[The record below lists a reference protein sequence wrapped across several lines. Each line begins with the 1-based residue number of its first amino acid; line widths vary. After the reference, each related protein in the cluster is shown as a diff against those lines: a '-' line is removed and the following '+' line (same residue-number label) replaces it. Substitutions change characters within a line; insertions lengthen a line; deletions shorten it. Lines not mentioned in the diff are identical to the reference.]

1 MAIHPDVF
9 VPPLAVAHLVG
20 LAALFYSLEKVT
32 GCFSRAWRAL
42 VLLLGLRTGAAPDD
56 AGSSA
61 PPTPKALPLGRA
73 KLSSRRP
80 VALQHAATL
89 PPKQVGAA
97 RPGALLASPLT
108 SPVAGE
114 GLASPRSPAAAL
126 LTRASND
133 WDSSVVAR
141 ELLAGASGGA
151 AAAPGLHHVAPRWVR
166 GCVHKVRMRGL
177 LRMPSRSCVAQ
188 PCFLGQR

>member
-1 MAIHPDVF
+1 MTIHPDVF

-32 GCFSRAWRAL
+32 GCFSRTWRTV
-42 VLLLGLRTGAAPDD
+42 VLLLGLRTGPAPDD

-61 PPTPKALPLGRA
+61 PQTPKALPFGQF
-73 KLSSRRP
+73 KMSPRRP
-80 VALQHAATL
+80 GALQHAATL
-89 PPKQVGAA
+89 PPMQFGGAGS
-97 RPGALLASPLT
+97 GALLASHLT
-108 SPVAGE
+108 SPTPDE

-126 LTRASND
+126 LARASND

-151 AAAPGLHHVAPRWVR
+151 AAAPGLHRVAPRWVR
-166 GCVHKVRMRGL
+166 GCAHTVRMQRL
-177 LRMPSRSCVAQ
+177 LCMPFLDAATLVA
-188 PCFLGQR
+188 

>member
-1 MAIHPDVF
+1 MTIHPDVF

-20 LAALFYSLEKVT
+20 LAALCYSLEKVT

-61 PPTPKALPLGRA
+61 SPTPKALPFGQFTQ
-73 KLSSRRP
+73 SPRRP
-80 VALQHAATL
+80 GALQHAATL
-89 PPKQVGAA
+89 SPKHLAA
-97 RPGALLASPLT
+97 AGPGALLASHLT
-108 SPVAGE
+108 SPAPGE

-126 LTRASND
+126 LARASND

-141 ELLAGASGGA
+141 ELLAGASGGV
-151 AAAPGLHHVAPRWVR
+151 AAAPGLHRVAPRWIR
-166 GCVHKVRMRGL
+166 GCAHKVRRQGL
-177 LRMPSRSCVAQ
+177 LSKPVQLA
-188 PCFLGQR
+188 LIAL